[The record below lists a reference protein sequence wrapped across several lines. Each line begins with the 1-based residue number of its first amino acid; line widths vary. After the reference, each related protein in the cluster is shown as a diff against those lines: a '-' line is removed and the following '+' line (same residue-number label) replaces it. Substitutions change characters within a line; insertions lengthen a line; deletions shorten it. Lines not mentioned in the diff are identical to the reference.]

1 VSINQCG
8 PFLKNKNKNRRHN
21 TQNKSNECVV
31 CIPFTDRVKVFALE
45 IDREAE
51 RSETLNMNDVDNFI
65 LYVYV

>member
-1 VSINQCG
+1 MDSSV
-8 PFLKNKNKNRRHN
+8 RRLFD
-21 TQNKSNECVV
+21 TFVGSSDTTEDMLTPE
-31 CIPFTDRVKVFALE
+31 PFTDRIKVFALE